1 VKVNVLKR
9 AGMALSAVALVLGGV
24 AVPAL
29 LAPSPAWAQSSGIVP
44 FTPAG
49 LGTDHYVIPVGAESR
64 PTVAAVV
71 VGFENDTDASVT
83 LKGYSILRGYAS
95 VGNSALV
102 TVPSRGTYLN
112 SVMVFGVGPW
122 KFQVTLSNG
131 QTVAWTIDGGPFSN
145 VRHANPLNPLM
156 LSPVLGKLGEVEPAL
171 DGEGTF
177 GTVRFMVVG
186 AIPGEEAPSLSSC
199 VTTAPLQLGPSACQT
214 TSEGSMTAVTANV
227 GFPVQTSLSGWQ
239 PGQAVVGVVA
249 TMALSVPSD
258 VATEYDVP
266 SSMTAVVAVPV
277 LYTVPEVIPS
287 SISVSADAS
296 TWTPVG
302 FTAGRYDGGISL
314 VSASLSGAD
323 QADFEVESSASAHTP
338 PPGGGTWNP
347 IDVKLVAK
355 APGTY
360 TADIVA
366 TFDPTGG
373 HFTVT
378 IPVTGSVPGV
388 TSSGSGSSNPP
399 TLIGLGSST
408 TQSSSGSG
416 SSTTPTSPP
425 VFTPPPPEP
434 VAVGETCGAAGT
446 EVQIWGENLAGSV
459 VRFANATSGAVKML
473 SPTEAEATVPHG
485 VDGLG
490 PITVIGPGGQAAQV
504 PGVTWDP
511 TCQTRTMAW
520 TTPGGPEQV
529 VLHVALVSAS
539 SAFYPLPG
547 RTVVVLG
554 RDGEQ
559 VERFETGSAPTTFLL
574 PISEGPF
581 TAVFDGGAHFGPSES
596 AAVG

>member
-1 VKVNVLKR
+1 
-9 AGMALSAVALVLGGV
+9 
-24 AVPAL
+24 
-29 LAPSPAWAQSSGIVP
+29 
-44 FTPAG
+44 
-49 LGTDHYVIPVGAESR
+49 
-64 PTVAAVV
+64 
-71 VGFENDTDASVT
+71 
-83 LKGYSILRGYAS
+83 
-95 VGNSALV
+95 V

-112 SVMVFGVGPW
+112 SLMVFGVGPW
-122 KFQVTLSNG
+122 TFQVALSNG
-131 QTVAWTIDGGPFSN
+131 QTVAWTIDGGPFSLPN
-145 VRHANPLNPLM
+145 VPGANPLVLP
-156 LSPVLGKLGEVEPAL
+156 PVLGNLGEVEPAL

-177 GTVRFMVVG
+177 GTVHFVVVG
-186 AIPGEEAPSLSSC
+186 ALSGEGAPSLSSC
-199 VTTAPLQLGPSACQT
+199 VATAPLQLGPGACQT
-214 TSEGSMTAVTANV
+214 TSEGSMTAVTADV

-239 PGQAVVGVVA
+239 PGPAVVGVVA
-249 TMALSVPSD
+249 TMALSVPSN
-258 VATEYDVP
+258 VATEYGIPP
-266 SSMTAVVAVPV
+266 SLSAVVAVPV

-287 SISVSADAS
+287 STSVSADAS
-296 TWTPVG
+296 AWTPVG

-314 VSASLSGAD
+314 VSAKLSGTD
-323 QADFEVESSASAHTP
+323 QADFEIEPSASAHTP

-366 TFDPTGG
+366 TFDPSGG
-373 HFTVT
+373 DFTVT

-388 TSSGSGSSNPP
+388 TSSGSGSSTTQSSSGSGSSSPP

-408 TQSSSGSG
+408 SQTSSGSG

-459 VRFANATSGAVKML
+459 VRFANAISGAVKML

-490 PITVIGPGGQAAQV
+490 PITVIGPGGQTAQV

-511 TCQTRTMAW
+511 ACQTRTMAW
-520 TTPGGPEQV
+520 ATPGGPGQV

-539 SAFYPLPG
+539 SASDPLPG

-559 VERFETGSAPTTFLL
+559 VERFKTGSAPTTFLL

-581 TAVFDGGAHFGPSES
+581 TAVFDGDVHCGPSES
-596 AAVG
+596 AAVE

>member
-29 LAPSPAWAQSSGIVP
+29 LAPAPAWAQSSGIVP

-49 LGTDHYVIPVGAESR
+49 LGTDFYVIPAETTQR
-64 PTVAAVV
+64 PSMAAVV
-71 VGFENDTDASVT
+71 VGFENDTDSSVT
-83 LKGYSILRGYAS
+83 LTGYSILSGHVS
-95 VGNSALV
+95 VGNPALV

-112 SVMVFGVGPW
+112 SVMVFGAGPW
-122 KFQVTLSNG
+122 TFQVALSNG
-131 QTVAWTIDGGPFSN
+131 QTVAWSIDGGPFSLLN
-145 VRHANPLNPLM
+145 ARHANPLNPLM
-156 LSPVLGKLGEVEPAL
+156 LSPVLGNLGEVEPAL

-199 VTTAPLQLGPSACQT
+199 VATAPLQLGPSACQT
-214 TSEGSMTAVTANV
+214 TSEGSMTAVTADV

-239 PGQAVVGVVA
+239 PGPAIAGVVA
-249 TMALSVPSD
+249 TMALSVPSN
-258 VATEYDVP
+258 VATEYDIP
-266 SSMTAVVAVPV
+266 SSLTAVVAVPV

-296 TWTPVG
+296 AWTPVG
-302 FTAGRYDGGISL
+302 FTAGQKDGGISL

-323 QADFEVESSASAHTP
+323 QADFEVEPSASAHTP

-355 APGTY
+355 TPGTY

-373 HFTVT
+373 DFTVT

-388 TSSGSGSSNPP
+388 SSSGSGSSNPP
-399 TLIGLGSST
+399 TLFGL
-408 TQSSSGSG
+408 G
-416 SSTTPTSPP
+416 SSTTPTSLP

-459 VRFANATSGAVKML
+459 VRFANATSGAVTML

-490 PITVIGPGGQAAQV
+490 PITVIGPGGQTAQV

-511 TCQTRTMAW
+511 ACQTRTMAW
-520 TTPGGPEQV
+520 TTPGGPGQV

-539 SAFYPLPG
+539 SASNSLPG

-596 AAVG
+596 GAVG

>member
-1 VKVNVLKR
+1 VKVNVLR
-9 AGMALSAVALVLGGV
+9 RVGMALSAVALVLGGV
-24 AVPAL
+24 VVPAL
-29 LAPSPAWAQSSGIVP
+29 LAPAPAWAQSSGIIP

-49 LGTDHYVIPVGAESR
+49 LGTDDYVIPAETTQR
-64 PTVAAVV
+64 PSMAVV
-71 VGFENDTDASVT
+71 DFGFENDTDASVT
-83 LKGYSILRGYAS
+83 LTGYSILSGHVS
-95 VGNSALV
+95 VGNPALV

-122 KFQVTLSNG
+122 TFQVALSNG
-131 QTVAWTIDGGPFSN
+131 QTVAWSIDGGPFSLLN
-145 VRHANPLNPLM
+145 ARYANPLNPLM
-156 LSPVLGKLGEVEPAL
+156 LAPVLGNLGEVEPAL

-186 AIPGEEAPSLSSC
+186 VIPGEEAPSLSSC
-199 VTTAPLQLGPSACQT
+199 VATAPLQLGPSACQT
-214 TSEGSMTAVTANV
+214 TSEGSMTAVTADV

-239 PGQAVVGVVA
+239 PGPAVAGVVA

-258 VATEYDVP
+258 VATEYGIP
-266 SSMTAVVAVPV
+266 SSLTAVVAVPV

-287 SISVSADAS
+287 SISLSADAS
-296 TWTPVG
+296 AWTPVG
-302 FTAGRYDGGISL
+302 FTAGRYDGGIYL
-314 VSASLSGAD
+314 VSAKLTGAD
-323 QADFEVESSASAHTP
+323 QADFEVKPSASADTP
-338 PPGGGTWNP
+338 PPGGGPWNP

-366 TFDPTGG
+366 TFDPSGG
-373 HFTVT
+373 DFTVT
-378 IPVTGSVPGV
+378 IPVTGSVPGA
-388 TSSGSGSSNPP
+388 
-399 TLIGLGSST
+399 
-408 TQSSSGSG
+408 SSSGSG
-416 SSTTPTSPP
+416 SSTTQSSPP
-425 VFTPPPPEP
+425 VFTAPPPDP

-459 VRFANATSGAVKML
+459 VRFANATSGGVTML

-520 TTPGGPEQV
+520 ATPGGPGQV
-529 VLHVALVSAS
+529 VLHVVLVSVS
-539 SAFYPLPG
+539 SASHSLPD

-559 VERFETGSAPTTFLL
+559 VERFETGSAPNTFLL

-596 AAVG
+596 GAVG